1 MSLERLLVNTNI
13 MDFSYLKLSICN
25 FYFMTVFSLLA
36 DVAVLFLTVYTFYLT
51 AISKRVEFISP
62 TFGGSTFEGNRMSL
76 TFMNKTLHAVPVTR
90 VFLLREN
97 DEGRFQY
104 LSVVDYDPPVA
115 MDSWRL
121 MKVETKP
128 YADICD
134 LNGDKPQMLRADDV
148 FKKSVICIEAGRQ
161 YIWIK
166 SYKNAPLRKAKRAY
180 QNHDFDILTMQH
192 RIYDGVYVS
201 QAVDRMITIRMK
213 DMNGQLFLKR
223 SFAITGFDGGKA
235 VLLNEPIMGYMALSF
250 PGNSVEEIAEEIHRD
265 LGIPMEDIGVQM
277 LDDLNYYSDDER

>member
-1 MSLERLLVNTNI
+1 MSLERILINTNI
-13 MDFSYLKLSICN
+13 KDFIYLKLLMCN
-25 FYFMTVFSLLA
+25 FDFMTLFSWLA
-36 DVAVLFLTVYTFYLT
+36 DVAVLFFTVYTFYLT
-51 AISKRVEFISP
+51 AVSKKVDFISP

-76 TFMNKTLHAVPVTR
+76 TFMNKTLHAIPVTH

-97 DEGRFQY
+97 DERRFQY
-104 LSVVDYDPPVA
+104 LSVADYDPPVT

-134 LNGDKPQMLRADDV
+134 LNGDKPKMLRADDV

-161 YIWIK
+161 CIWIK

-201 QAVDRMITIRMK
+201 QEVDCMITIRMK
-213 DMNGQLFLKR
+213 DMNGQLLLKR
-223 SFAITGFDGGKA
+223 SFAITGFDGGKT
-235 VLLNEPIMGYMALSF
+235 VLLNEPIMGYTVLSC
-250 PGNSVEEIAEEIHRD
+250 PGNSVEEIASQIHRD
-265 LGIPMEDIGVQM
+265 LGIAMEDIDVRM
-277 LDDLNYYSDDER
+277 LDEE